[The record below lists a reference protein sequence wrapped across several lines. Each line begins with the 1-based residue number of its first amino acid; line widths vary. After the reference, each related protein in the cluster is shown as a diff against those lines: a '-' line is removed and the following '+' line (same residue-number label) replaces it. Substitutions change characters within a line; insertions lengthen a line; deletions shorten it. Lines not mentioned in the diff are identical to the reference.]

1 MTKGFEP
8 NVKNVVTFLMSV
20 GNNCRLVMAEKMN
33 QGQPHPRVFL
43 KYKNSFLCVKYMVCS
58 KSILVDTWQL

>member
-1 MTKGFEP
+1 MTKGCEP
-8 NVKNVVTFLMSV
+8 KVKNVVTFLMLV
-20 GNNCRLVMAEKMN
+20 GNNRQLVMAEKMN

-43 KYKNSFLCVKYMVCS
+43 KCKNSFLCVKCMACS